1 MEYYSAANSW
11 ESRKESPAQSKPENQ
26 KQEKSQK
33 VRGKYTRIKPARTW
47 VENIFKKYWNE
58 NDQRTKNLNLFITAG
73 HGPELINAR
82 RGAKQQNCRKM

>member
-33 VRGKYTRIKPARTW
+33 VRDKYSRLNSLSDQMDVFGKYRKDGLKCL
-47 VENIFKKYWNE
+47 NITIGTVFLMVQKCKVNMF
-58 NDQRTKNLNLFITAG
+58 R
-73 HGPELINAR
+73 
-82 RGAKQQNCRKM
+82 

>member
-33 VRGKYTRIKPARTW
+33 VRDKYSR
-47 VENIFKKYWNE
+47 
-58 NDQRTKNLNLFITAG
+58 LNS
-73 HGPELINAR
+73 HDD
-82 RGAKQQNCRKM
+82 

>member
-33 VRGKYTRIKPARTW
+33 VRDKYSSLNNHYDQMDEFGKYTWCI
-47 VENIFKKYWNE
+47 
-58 NDQRTKNLNLFITAG
+58 
-73 HGPELINAR
+73 
-82 RGAKQQNCRKM
+82 QNQSEKSK

>member
-33 VRGKYTRIKPARTW
+33 VRDKYSRLNNHDDQMDKLGKYRIFYKGL
-47 VENIFKKYWNE
+47 F
-58 NDQRTKNLNLFITAG
+58 LNT
-73 HGPELINAR
+73 
-82 RGAKQQNCRKM
+82 

>member
-33 VRGKYTRIKPARTW
+33 VRDKYSRL
-47 VENIFKKYWNE
+47 NHY
-58 NDQRTKNLNLFITAG
+58 DQMDK
-73 HGPELINAR
+73 
-82 RGAKQQNCRKM
+82 